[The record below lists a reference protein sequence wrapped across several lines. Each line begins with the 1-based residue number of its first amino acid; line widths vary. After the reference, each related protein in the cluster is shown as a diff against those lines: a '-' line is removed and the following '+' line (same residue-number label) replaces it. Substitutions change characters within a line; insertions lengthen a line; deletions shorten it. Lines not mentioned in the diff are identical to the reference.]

1 MESDARVSAFL
12 REAEEL
18 AVQIANKDISIDQY
32 AETIERLKE
41 DVPEDRV
48 IEVEVVFQL
57 AGFKMEVEGIQN
69 SEEIRQCYRLAA
81 RMAREVIEQIREAP
95 LDRESVS

>member
-1 MESDARVSAFL
+1 MGDDERVLAFL

-18 AVQIANKDISIDQY
+18 AVQIAHKQISIDQY

-41 DVPEDRV
+41 DVPKDCV

-57 AGFKMEVEGIQN
+57 AGFKMEVEGIQS
-69 SEEIRQCYRLAA
+69 SEEIRLCYRLAA
-81 RMAREVIEQIREAP
+81 RMAREVLEQIREAP
-95 LDRESVS
+95 LDREPVN